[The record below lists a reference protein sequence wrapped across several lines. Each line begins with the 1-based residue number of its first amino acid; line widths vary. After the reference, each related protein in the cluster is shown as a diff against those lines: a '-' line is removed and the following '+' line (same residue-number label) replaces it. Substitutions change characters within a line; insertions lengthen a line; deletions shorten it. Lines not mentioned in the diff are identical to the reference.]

1 MNLEELFHSVFL
13 SNNEVDVLS
22 KVAKDVESA
31 EEAAIREASSLTSPG
46 FDGLV
51 CTLFDM
57 ESVNLINFFSLQ
69 FRNFQIKS
77 TLTKR

>member
-22 KVAKDVESA
+22 NVAKDVESA

-57 ESVNLINFFSLQ
+57 ESVNLFDFSL
-69 FRNFQIKS
+69 S
-77 TLTKR
+77 TIS

>member
-22 KVAKDVESA
+22 NVAKDVESA

-57 ESVNLINFFSLQ
+57 ESVNLFNFFSLQ
-69 FRNFQIKS
+69 FRNFKIKS

>member
-1 MNLEELFHSVFL
+1 M
-13 SNNEVDVLS
+13 
-22 KVAKDVESA
+22 AKDVESA

-57 ESVNLINFFSLQ
+57 ESVNLFNFFSLY
-69 FRNFQIKS
+69 NFVILK
-77 TLTKR
+77 

>member
-1 MNLEELFHSVFL
+1 M
-13 SNNEVDVLS
+13 
-22 KVAKDVESA
+22 AKDVESA

-57 ESVNLINFFSLQ
+57 ESVNPFNFFSLQ
-69 FRNFQIKS
+69 FRNFKIKS

>member
-57 ESVNLINFFSLQ
+57 VNLFNFFL
-69 FRNFQIKS
+69 S
-77 TLTKR
+77 TIS

>member
-22 KVAKDVESA
+22 NVAKDVESA

-51 CTLFDM
+51 CTLFNM
-57 ESVNLINFFSLQ
+57 ESVNLFNFFSLQ
-69 FRNFQIKS
+69 FRNFKIKS